1 MLSLFLGLCGH
12 AGAMVS
18 SLELSCE
25 KNDTIRAKPG
35 FPLSYWAVPVRMRG
49 LDRVVA
55 MRGHHHPYDQPVF
68 WTRSIYDCL
77 DLCLDHLS
85 STWILLL
92 FPPSCVCMTFGFV
105 CWFATTTSAT
115 FIC

>member
-1 MLSLFLGLCGH
+1 
-12 AGAMVS
+12 
-18 SLELSCE
+18 
-25 KNDTIRAKPG
+25 
-35 FPLSYWAVPVRMRG
+35 MRG

-85 STWILLL
+85 STWILLSI
-92 FPPSCVCMTFGFV
+92 PPIWRLHEFWFFFV
-105 CWFATTTSAT
+105 GLQPQPQQPSFVTLRGAGLPLLIALDAH
-115 FIC
+115 INMK